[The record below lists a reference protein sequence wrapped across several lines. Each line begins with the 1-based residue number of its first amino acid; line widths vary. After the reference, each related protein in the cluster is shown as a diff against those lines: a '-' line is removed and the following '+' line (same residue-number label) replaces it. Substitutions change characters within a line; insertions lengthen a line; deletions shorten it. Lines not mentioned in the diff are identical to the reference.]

1 MSKET
6 EKIFKE
12 PDRFIAEN
20 SDAPCEPKENLQNML
35 NSFMSQRQPWA
46 NEVTEDN
53 AESSD
58 DYLELAESA
67 ATKKTALKYAKKAA
81 QLDPDNIDAAV
92 MVAELTASSIEKLIE
107 KYKSL
112 IEEAEEKLKAEGY
125 FDYDCIGEFWGLFET
140 RPYMRLL
147 DKYSDNLV
155 QCGKM
160 RLAIAEYEKM
170 LKLCE
175 NDNLGVRYRLMHL
188 YVFLEDEQPALRLS
202 KEYSDEESTQFL
214 LPLSILY
221 YKLGNLREANNY
233 LKRLCAVNNDTI
245 KFFNGLVKGDLL
257 EHFKNMNSFGY
268 RPFTIEEFLVES
280 EENVFLFQS
289 VSAYFEWAWQK
300 LKSKNK

>member
-188 YVFLEDEQPALRLS
+188 YVFLEDEQSALRLS

-245 KFFNGLVKGDLL
+245 KFFNGLVKGDLDGY
-257 EHFKNMNSFGY
+257 FKNMNSFGY

>member
-1 MSKET
+1 
-6 EKIFKE
+6 
-12 PDRFIAEN
+12 
-20 SDAPCEPKENLQNML
+20 
-35 NSFMSQRQPWA
+35 
-46 NEVTEDN
+46 
-53 AESSD
+53 
-58 DYLELAESA
+58 
-67 ATKKTALKYAKKAA
+67 
-81 QLDPDNIDAAV
+81 
-92 MVAELTASSIEKLIE
+92 MVAEITASSGEKLLDKYKALIE
-107 KYKSL
+107 KS
-112 IEEAEEKLKAEGY
+112 EEKLKADGY
-125 FDYDCIGEFWGLFET
+125 FDDGSIGEFWLIFET

-188 YVFLEDEQPALRLS
+188 YVFLEDEQSALRLS

>member
-147 DKYSDNLV
+147 DKYSGNLV

-188 YVFLEDEQPALRLS
+188 YVFLEDEQSALRLS

>member
-188 YVFLEDEQPALRLS
+188 YVFLEDEQSALRLS